1 MQQAT
6 DKLYAE
12 ALRRFGAFLER
23 AKADKA
29 ILEPTAMSLATVAAD
44 GRPSV
49 RIVLL
54 KGFDARGFVFY
65 TNKQS
70 SKGRQLA
77 SEPRAA
83 LCFHWQ
89 PLLEQVRLEGVT
101 ESVSEAEADAYWAS
115 RKRISQIG
123 AWASR
128 QSEEMQT
135 KDTLHRLFAG
145 YEKKFE
151 GKDVPRPPHWSGYRL
166 VPNMIEF
173 WSSREGRLHERER
186 YLLGDT
192 GWRHTWMFP

>member
-12 ALRRFGAFLER
+12 ALQRFGVFLEK
-23 AKADKA
+23 AKAEKG

-70 SKGRQLA
+70 NKGRQLVG
-77 SEPRAA
+77 EPRAA

-115 RKRISQIG
+115 RKRISQVG
-123 AWASR
+123 AWASQ

-135 KDTLHRLFAG
+135 KDTLHRLFAE

-173 WSSREGRLHERER
+173 WSSREGRLH
-186 YLLGDT
+186 
-192 GWRHTWMFP
+192 